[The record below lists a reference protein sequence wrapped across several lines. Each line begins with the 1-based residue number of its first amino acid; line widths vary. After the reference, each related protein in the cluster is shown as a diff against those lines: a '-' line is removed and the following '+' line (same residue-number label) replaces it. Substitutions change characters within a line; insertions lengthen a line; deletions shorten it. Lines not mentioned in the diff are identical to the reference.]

1 VFNRED
7 RVMDIKVN
15 SRNMKLT
22 DGLEDYARRKVERL
36 DRYLP
41 NIRQI
46 RVDLA
51 RQHNSRGED
60 MSIAQI
66 TVQHERGAI
75 LRAEEKDTGEIHHII
90 DTAVDKMYRRIKRFK
105 GKRTDSKRRNRER
118 YFATPEELEVAE
130 ALPIPDV
137 PDAPVDDTADDDA
150 VEVTRR
156 KTVELIPMAEGEAID
171 QMELLGHSFFM
182 FFNAETGKV
191 NVLYRRDENG
201 YGLMEPTD

>member
-1 VFNRED
+1 
-7 RVMDIKVN
+7 MDIQIN
-15 SRNMKLT
+15 SRNMKIT
-22 DGLEDYARRKVERL
+22 DGLEDYARRKVDRL

-51 RQHNSRGED
+51 RQNNSRGDD

-75 LRAEEKDTGEIHHII
+75 LRAEEKTTGEIQQAI
-90 DTAVDKMYRRIKRFK
+90 DVAVDKMYRRIKRFK
-105 GKRTDSKRRNRER
+105 GKRVDSKRRQRDR
-118 YFATPEELEVAE
+118 YMATPEEIEAAE
-130 ALPIPDV
+130 ALPIPEASVGEQAEAEGDV
-137 PDAPVDDTADDDA
+137 I
-150 VEVTRR
+150 RR
-156 KTVELIPMAEGEAID
+156 KALALPPMDEVEAIE

-191 NVLYRRDENG
+191 NVIYRRSEDG
-201 YGLMEPTD
+201 YGLLEPET

>member
-1 VFNRED
+1 
-7 RVMDIKVN
+7 MDIQVN

-22 DGLEDYARRKVERL
+22 DGLEDYARRKVDRL

-51 RQHNSRGED
+51 HQHNSRGED

-75 LRAEEKDTGEIHHII
+75 LRAEEKTTGEVHHAI
-90 DTAVDKMYRRIKRFK
+90 DTAVDKMYRQIKRFK
-105 GKRTDSKRRNRER
+105 GKQTDTKRRSRDR
-118 YFATPEELEVAE
+118 FMATAEEIAAAE

-137 PDAPVDDTADDDA
+137 ADAAITELTNDGE
-150 VEVTRR
+150 EVIRR
-156 KTVELIPMAEGEAID
+156 KAVALVPMDEGEAIE

-182 FFNAETGKV
+182 FYNAETGKV
-191 NVLYRRDENG
+191 NVVYRRAESG
-201 YGLMEPTD
+201 YGLLEPVE